1 MDAAL
6 ALLTDIRT
14 WESLATLT
22 VLEVVLSIDNILF
35 LTIVSGQ
42 LPESRQPA
50 ARRIG
55 LSYALVMRIALLCG
69 IAWVITLSRPVVTVF
84 GEGLSWRDMV
94 LAAGG
99 LFLLTKGTREIH
111 DMVGGH
117 EEFARRASASFGM
130 VILQIALF
138 DLLFSFDSVVTAVGI
153 AENLAVMIAAIV
165 LSMLVMLAASGA
177 VSAFVARNPTVKML
191 ALSFLLLI
199 GTALVADAAHFH
211 IPRGYLY
218 FAVAFSG
225 AVEALN
231 QAVARRRRRP
241 PSAAP
246 D

>member
-1 MDAAL
+1 MIE
-6 ALLTDIRT
+6 LLTDIRT

-22 VLEVVLSIDNILF
+22 VLEIVLSIDNILF
-35 LTIVSGQ
+35 LSIVSAQ
-42 LPESRQPA
+42 LPPARQPA

-55 LSYALVMRIALLCG
+55 LSYALVMRIALLCA
-69 IAWVITLSRPVVTVF
+69 IAWVITLQKPVIALF
-84 GEGLSWRDMV
+84 GFGFSWRDLV
-94 LAAGG
+94 LGAGG

-117 EEFARRASASFGM
+117 EEFARRAGASFGA
-130 VILQIALF
+130 VIVQIAIF
-138 DLLFSFDSVVTAVGI
+138 DLVFSFDSVVTAVGMT
-153 AENLAVMIAAIV
+153 EHLAVMIAAIV

-177 VSAFVARNPTVKML
+177 VAAFIARNPTVKML

-199 GTALVADAAHFH
+199 GTALVADAMHFD

-231 QAVARRRRRP
+231 QMVARRRKK
-241 PSAAP
+241 A
-246 D
+246 